1 MCLHIVRG
9 LCTRATRLWAWIH
22 AANTTTRSG
31 MTQSRGSAI
40 LVGVTLVLAAAPAA
54 GQFDAEVEQKLLL
67 DLQRDGKYQQALS
80 EARRLEK
87 VLKPA
92 KKGTPP
98 GPDTKRYVEL
108 LIYRGTIE
116 RRIGSLE
123 QADKTLTDA
132 FKLFSDPAFQQMVAA
147 GAPRTERERQAY
159 FLQVELPYLQLLD
172 NGTEVLLEKIRTANE
187 RRKVRLGGKDGGVD
201 GKAIGADRIAEGEPA
216 EREQAERDQI
226 VKWFGQVDRLVRI
239 SQQTRSSLQGRF
251 ADDERQQKK
260 NDPLAMSP
268 QARMM
273 TSMSRPYRYV
283 GMRYIEASRL
293 PWTLSFDVDT
303 VSDDDTKSRARAAA
317 TKEPTDEPP
326 EERRRQAASQ
336 RMRAAA
342 YLQQSWDLAEAAMAP
357 VFAQLGIGPKQPV
370 GDGNLFAENEADGGD
385 EEKQPERPEDRLLR
399 LVAEREAARVRAE
412 RLVPV
417 AEVRLLEGNLP
428 AARQAIDVAIY
439 GLRQAEVPKHPEL
452 ARPLIVSAEVA
463 FAESRAAG
471 ERRDAVV
478 SRDRARLAVESLREA
493 QALLQSADSEF
504 DKSAPLHQLLADQL
518 AVAESF
524 EKTASQTM
532 AATSA
537 AEAAARRAL
546 PSLKAPVRPK
556 PQAPTGDTPP
566 GTPPGAASP
575 AGPPEAKSS
584 SAAPPAKP
592 APPAK
597 R

>member
-1 MCLHIVRG
+1 MHPSRCHVPSRLFRVSAVCVAA
-9 LCTRATRLWAWIH
+9 LLAT
-22 AANTTTRSG
+22 AA
-31 MTQSRGSAI
+31 GSTAR
-40 LVGVTLVLAAAPAA
+40 
-54 GQFDAEVEQKLLL
+54 GQFDAGVEQKLLL

-92 KKGTPP
+92 KKGAAP
-98 GPDTKRYVEL
+98 GPDHKRYVEL

-147 GAPRTERERQAY
+147 GAPRSDRDRDAY
-159 FLQVELPYLQLLD
+159 WLQVELPYLQLLD

-187 RRKVRLGGKDGGVD
+187 RRKVKLGSKDPGESSPRSAPATG
-201 GKAIGADRIAEGEPA
+201 EGEAKVADDEAA
-216 EREQAERDQI
+216 EREQI
-226 VKWFGQVDRLVRI
+226 VKWFGLVDRLIRL
-239 SQQTRSSLQGRF
+239 SQQARSSLQGGFVEAGQR
-251 ADDERQQKK
+251 AKS
-260 NDPLAMSP
+260 DPVAMSP

-273 TSMSRPYRYV
+273 MSMSRPYRYV
-283 GMRYIEASRL
+283 GMRYLEASRL
-293 PWTLSFDVDT
+293 PWTLSFDTDT
-303 VSDDDTKSRARAAA
+303 VQDDDPKARARAAA

-357 VFAQLGIGPKQPV
+357 VFAELGIGRKQPA
-370 GDGNLFAENEADGGD
+370 GDENLFAANEADGEV
-385 EEKQPERPEDRLLR
+385 EERRPERPEDRSLR
-399 LVAEREAARVRAE
+399 IVAEKEAARVRAE
-412 RLVPV
+412 RLVPM
-417 AEVRLLEGNLP
+417 AEVKLLEGSLP

-439 GLRQAEVPKHPEL
+439 GLRQAEVPNHPEL

-471 ERRDAVV
+471 EKRDAVV
-478 SRDRARLAVESLREA
+478 ARDRAKLAVESLREA
-493 QALLQSADSEF
+493 RGLLESADSEF
-504 DKSAPLHQLLADQL
+504 DRSAPLHRLLADQL

-524 EKTASQTM
+524 EKSSSQSV

-556 PQAPTGDTPP
+556 PQAPPPDATPQAPATPAAPASQPGKAAPP
-566 GTPPGAASP
+566 GT
-575 AGPPEAKSS
+575 
-584 SAAPPAKP
+584 KP
-592 APPAK
+592 APPAAPAK